1 MLACAS
7 RIRCT
12 LADPNPTAHET
23 RRGAA
28 TKASFFPLC
37 IARQKVRL
45 GGNAGDLHA
54 RRVRSPDYAVA
65 LPASSLPN

>member
-1 MLACAS
+1 VVPQQKRHFSHFA
-7 RIRCT
+7 
-12 LADPNPTAHET
+12 
-23 RRGAA
+23 
-28 TKASFFPLC
+28 F
-37 IARQKVRL
+37 ARQKVRL